1 MRLIVNDV
9 VHSENILGMKSSR
22 KGLEE
27 SLVIEVRT
35 LAPITSRYF
44 AVFKTGQNAAVDII
58 KTMIVSSVCCED
70 ALRRDVGACEMNWRN
85 LPVNSRSIPTQSA
98 LRTA

>member
-9 VHSENILGMKSSR
+9 VHSENILGMKCSR

-44 AVFKTGQNAAVDII
+44 VVFKTGHNAAVDII

-70 ALRRDVGACEMNWRN
+70 ALRRDVAR
-85 LPVNSRSIPTQSA
+85 VK
-98 LRTA
+98 